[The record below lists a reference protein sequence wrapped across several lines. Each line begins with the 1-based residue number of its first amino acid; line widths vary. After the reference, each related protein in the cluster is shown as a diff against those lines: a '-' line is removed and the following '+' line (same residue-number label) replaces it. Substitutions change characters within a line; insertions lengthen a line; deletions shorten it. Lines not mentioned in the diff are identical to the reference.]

1 MATRV
6 AINGFGR
13 IGRTIFRAA
22 KLKKSDI
29 EFVAINDR
37 ADAFSLST
45 VLKYDSIHGIYDGE
59 ISYDEDGIIVDGIK
73 IPVYSLKE
81 EDGNLPWGDLGVD
94 VVVEST
100 GITRT
105 REFLNIHIDSGA
117 KKVLLTTPSED
128 SVDATVVFGVN
139 HDILTG
145 EEKIVL
151 NASGTTNSA
160 AVLAKVME
168 DNFVIKEG
176 FITTVHAYTLDQSL
190 LDYPHE
196 DMRRARSAA
205 LSIIPTTT
213 WAVQTVEQIIPRLR
227 GKLDGIGYR
236 VPVPAG
242 SIVDLSLDLATD
254 VTVDDIHDAM
264 KNAAEGYMKDVL
276 KYENSPLVS
285 ADIVGDIASVIYD
298 APLTKVLKP
307 DFVKIIGWFD
317 NESGYCNR
325 AVDLINLLS
334 SF

>member
-13 IGRTIFRAA
+13 LGRTIFRAS
-22 KLKKSDI
+22 KLRNADI
-29 EFVAINDR
+29 EFVVINDR
-37 ADAFSLST
+37 ADAFILST

-59 ISYDEDGIIVDGIK
+59 ISHDDKNIIVDGQS
-73 IPVYSLKE
+73 IPVLSLRE
-81 EDGNLPWGDLGVD
+81 EEGNLPWGDYGID
-94 VVVEST
+94 VLIEST
-100 GITRT
+100 GIARN
-105 REFLNIHIDSGA
+105 REFLDIHINSGA
-117 KKVLLTTPSED
+117 KKVLLTTPSTD
-128 SVDATVVFGVN
+128 PVDATIVFGVN

-145 EEKIVL
+145 DEKIIL

-160 AVLAKVME
+160 AVLCKVME
-168 DNFVIKEG
+168 DSFTIKGG

-213 WAVQTVEQIIPRLR
+213 WAVQTVEQIIPRLK
-227 GKLDGIGYR
+227 GKLDGIAYR

-242 SIVDLSLDLATD
+242 SLVDLALDIATD
-254 VTVDDIHDAM
+254 VTLEDIQNVM
-264 KNAAEGYMKDVL
+264 KIAAEGHMKGVL
-276 KYENSPLVS
+276 KYEESPLVS
-285 ADIVGDIASVIYD
+285 ADIVGDTSSAIFD

-317 NESGYCNR
+317 NEAGYCNR
-325 AVDLINLLS
+325 AVDLIKLIS
-334 SF
+334 S

>member
-22 KLKKSDI
+22 KLKNSDI

-59 ISYDEDGIIVDGIK
+59 ISYDEEGIIVDGTK
-73 IPVYSLKE
+73 IPVLSLKE
-81 EDGNLPWGDLGVD
+81 EDRNLPWGELGVD
-94 VVVEST
+94 VVIEST
-100 GITRT
+100 GITRS
-105 REFLNIHIDSGA
+105 RDFLDIHIDSGA
-117 KKVLLTTPSED
+117 KKVLLTTPCED
-128 SVDATVVFGVN
+128 SVDATVVYGVN

-168 DNFVIKEG
+168 DSFVIKEG

-213 WAVQTVEQIIPRLR
+213 WAVKTVEQIIPRLK
-227 GKLDGIGYR
+227 GKLDGIAYR

-242 SIVDLSLDLATD
+242 SIVDLALELATD

-285 ADIVGDIASVIYD
+285 ADIVGDISSVIYD

-325 AVDLINLLS
+325 AVDLINVLS
-334 SF
+334 S

>member
-1 MATRV
+1 MAIRV

-13 IGRTIFRAA
+13 IGRTFFRAA
-22 KLKKSDI
+22 KLRKSDI

-59 ISYDEDGIIVDGIK
+59 ISYDEENIIVDGTK

-81 EDGNLPWGDLGVD
+81 EDGHLPWGELGVD
-94 VVVEST
+94 VVIEST
-100 GITRT
+100 GITRS
-105 REFLNIHIDSGA
+105 RDFLNIHIDSGA
-117 KKVLLTTPSED
+117 NKVLLTTPCAD
-128 SVDATVVFGVN
+128 PVDATVVYGVN

-145 EEKIVL
+145 EEKIIL

-160 AVLAKVME
+160 AVLLKVME
-168 DNFVIKEG
+168 DSFVIKEG

-227 GKLDGIGYR
+227 GKLDGIAYR

-254 VTVDDIHDAM
+254 VTVDDIHDVM
-264 KNAAEGYMKDVL
+264 KSAATGYLKDVL
-276 KYENSPLVS
+276 KYEESPLVS
-285 ADIVGDIASVIYD
+285 ADIVGDISSAIYD

-317 NESGYCNR
+317 NEAGYCNR
-325 AVDLINLLS
+325 VVDLINLLS
-334 SF
+334 S

>member
-1 MATRV
+1 LAIKV

-22 KLKKSDI
+22 KLRNADI

-59 ISYDEDGIIVDGIK
+59 ISHDDDNIIVDGDK
-73 IPVYSLKE
+73 IPVFSFRE
-81 EDGNLPWGDLGVD
+81 EDGNMPWTDLDVD
-94 VVVEST
+94 VLIEST
-100 GITRT
+100 GIARD
-105 REFLNIHIDSGA
+105 RNFINKHIESGA
-117 KKVLLTTPSED
+117 KKVLLTTPCKEA
-128 SVDATVVFGVN
+128 VDATVVYGVN
-139 HDILTG
+139 HDSLTG
-145 EEKIVL
+145 DEKIIL

-160 AVLAKVME
+160 AVLCKVME
-168 DNFVIKEG
+168 DSFIIKDG

-213 WAVQTVEQIIPRLR
+213 WAVQTVEQIIPRLI
-227 GKLDGIGYR
+227 GKLDGIAYR

-254 VTVDDIHDAM
+254 VTLEDIDNAM
-264 KNAAEGYMKDVL
+264 KSAADGYMKGVL

-285 ADIVGDIASVIYD
+285 ADIVGDTYSAIYD
-298 APLTKVLKP
+298 AELTKVLKP
-307 DFVKIIGWFD
+307 DFVKIVGWFD
-317 NESGYCNR
+317 NEAGYCNR
-325 AVDLINLLS
+325 AVDLIKLITS
-334 SF
+334 